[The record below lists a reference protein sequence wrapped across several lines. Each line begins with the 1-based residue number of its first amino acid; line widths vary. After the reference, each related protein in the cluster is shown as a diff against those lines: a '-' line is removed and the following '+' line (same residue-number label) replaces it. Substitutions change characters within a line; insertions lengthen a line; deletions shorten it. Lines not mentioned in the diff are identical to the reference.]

1 MKRINVLALAGLL
14 ALPLGARA
22 QADVAAAEAAIKS
35 SGCLKCH
42 SVGADKDGP
51 SFRKVAAK
59 YKGQADAAGKLEAAL
74 KSGTL
79 KVDGKDVKHGVL
91 KSKDDAA
98 VKNAVAYI
106 LSR

>member
-1 MKRINVLALAGLL
+1 MKRINVLVLVGTLVV
-14 ALPLGARA
+14 PLGALA
-22 QADVAAAEAAIKS
+22 QADVPAAEAAIKS

-51 SFRKVAAK
+51 SFRKTAAK
-59 YKGQADAAGKLEAAL
+59 YKGQADAAARLEAAL

-79 KVDGKDVKHGVL
+79 KVDGKDEKHAAL
-91 KSKDDAA
+91 KVKDDAA
-98 VKNAVAYI
+98 IKNVVAYI